1 MKSLE
6 EFEFWLPKAQQNED
20 EQLPFVWEVMKT
32 PYVAF
37 HYQAIV
43 DEKTPRE
50 FRDDL
55 WHRFDEHGEEGALFL
70 LSKLDKGEDA
80 DSHADIIFC
89 LGKMADERKIQKE
102 RTLNYARK
110 FANAEN
116 AFLRNHAIIV
126 LGWIGGSGDL
136 PLLADH
142 LLNDPDAQCRTWS
155 ATSFMQMWFRRKSRA
170 LVDKVLPLLW
180 KALQRE
186 TDWFAT
192 GCMIDVVQ
200 TLTRKR
206 FGLSQKSIDNVEI
219 DRIELAKGKV
229 ERYFKKLFNEPV

>member
-6 EFEFWLPKAQQNED
+6 EFESWLPKVRQNED
-20 EQLPFVWEVMKT
+20 EQLPFVWEIMKT

-43 DEKTPRE
+43 DAKTPRE

-70 LSKLDKGEDA
+70 LSKLDRDEDA
-80 DSHADIIFC
+80 DCHADIIFC

-110 FANAEN
+110 FTNAEN
-116 AFLRNHAIIV
+116 AFLRNRAIIV
-126 LGWIGGSGDL
+126 LGWIGGSGDF

-142 LLNDPDAQCRTWS
+142 LLNDPDAKCRTWS
-155 ATSFMQMWFRRKSRA
+155 ATAFMQMWFRRKNRA
-170 LVDKVLPLLW
+170 LVDKALPLLW
-180 KALQRE
+180 KALQQE

-192 GCMIDVVQ
+192 GCIIDVVQ
-200 TLTRKR
+200 TLTQKR

-229 ERYFKKLFNEPV
+229 ERYFKKMFNESV